1 MEEMNLIGF
10 YSFSTKDKSKNYY
23 IIQLLARDNNKTSNN
38 LRGFIVNSFVNAV
51 QFDYIINHFSVGDV
65 LKVQSIVDY
74 STNKVRY
81 HILLDDNK

>member
-23 IIQLLARDNNKTSNN
+23 IIQLLARDTNKNSNN
-38 LRGFIVNSFVNAV
+38 LRGYIVNSFVNSED
-51 QFDYIINHFSVGDV
+51 FDYITNHFVVGDV
-65 LKVQSIVDY
+65 LKVQSIVDF

>member
-23 IIQLLARDNNKTSNN
+23 IIQLLARDTNKSSNY
-38 LRGFIVNSFVNAV
+38 LRGYIVNSFVNSKD
-51 QFDYIINHFSVGDV
+51 FDYITNHFTVGDV
-65 LKVQSIVDY
+65 LKVQSIVDF

-81 HILLDDNK
+81 HILLDVNK

>member
-23 IIQLLARDNNKTSNN
+23 IIQLLARDTNKSSNN
-38 LRGFIVNSFVNAV
+38 LRGYIVNSFVNSED
-51 QFDYIINHFSVGDV
+51 FDYITNHFMVGDV
-65 LKVQSIVDY
+65 LKVQSIVDF